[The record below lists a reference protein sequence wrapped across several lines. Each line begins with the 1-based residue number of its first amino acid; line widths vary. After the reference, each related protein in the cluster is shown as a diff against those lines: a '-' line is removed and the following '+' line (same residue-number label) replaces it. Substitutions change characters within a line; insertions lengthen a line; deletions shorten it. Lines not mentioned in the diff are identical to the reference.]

1 MEPAQPGQ
9 LAGIA
14 IAKSGKELAMVVL
27 SLLDVAGHV
36 DFDADVRLDR
46 IAQQSRKPRKV
57 IPAAGAN
64 DLTRGNSACSST
76 TALNLKISR
85 ISFDRRDV
93 TA

>member
-1 MEPAQPGQ
+1 
-9 LAGIA
+9 
-14 IAKSGKELAMVVL
+14 MVAL

-36 DFDADVRLDR
+36 DFDADVSLDR
-46 IAQQSRKPRKV
+46 IEQQSRKPRKV